1 MSQKCNCL
9 LDLDQRT
16 SGSGSQPVP
25 HASWPSEC
33 LMEEEGLSDRGR
45 SGWVSDGDFLGDP
58 GWQGGYQQGGE
69 GGSVG

>member
-1 MSQKCNCL
+1 
-9 LDLDQRT
+9 
-16 SGSGSQPVP
+16 
-25 HASWPSEC
+25 
-33 LMEEEGLSDRGR
+33 MEEEGLSDRGR